1 MIVINQMY
9 QQLVNNLHKTHKNL
23 LQVCQELGVD
33 INEVDLAT
41 LTKQIDQCT
50 HCNVWSKHL
59 VPDLD
64 DNPICSYCVKL
75 IGL

>member
-9 QQLVNNLHKTHKNL
+9 QQLVNNLHKSHKNL

-33 INEVDLAT
+33 ISEINLDK
-41 LTKQIDQCT
+41 LTKHIDQCT
-50 HCNVWSKHL
+50 HCGMWSKNL

-64 DNPICSYCVKL
+64 ENPICNYCVKL

>member
-1 MIVINQMY
+1 MIAINQMY
-9 QQLVNNLHKTHKNL
+9 QQLVNNLHKTQKNL
-23 LQVCQELGVD
+23 LQVCQELGLD
-33 INEVDLAT
+33 ISEVNLDK

-50 HCNVWSKHL
+50 HCGIWSKHL

-64 DNPICSYCVKL
+64 SNPICSYCVKL